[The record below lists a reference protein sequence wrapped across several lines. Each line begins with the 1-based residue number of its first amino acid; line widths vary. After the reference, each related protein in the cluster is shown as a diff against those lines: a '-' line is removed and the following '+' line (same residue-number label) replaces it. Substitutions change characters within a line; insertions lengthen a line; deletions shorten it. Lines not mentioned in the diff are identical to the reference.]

1 MLLVLNEAKSCARQ
15 FLRRKRTWKSAIAYS
30 ATTELESHLL
40 CFLIIYF
47 IFKNSK
53 LLNMSSNSDSDEAV
67 GKSEETSRNLTFVK
81 LLKEYPIILSKS
93 QVPSVQQQK
102 TSAKVEFAKR
112 WTKATGESI
121 TPGALIKK
129 LHNLKSRTIQKS
141 DMNKTGNRKVR
152 LADWEILLLGLLK
165 PDSNPSISKTPVIE

>member
-1 MLLVLNEAKSCARQ
+1 
-15 FLRRKRTWKSAIAYS
+15 
-30 ATTELESHLL
+30 
-40 CFLIIYF
+40 
-47 IFKNSK
+47 
-53 LLNMSSNSDSDEAV
+53 MSSNSDSNEAV
-67 GKSEETSRNLTFVK
+67 EKGEETSRNLTFVK

-102 TSAKVEFAKR
+102 TPAKVEFAKR

-121 TPGALIKK
+121 TPGTLIKK

-152 LADWEILLLGLLK
+152 LADWELLLLGHLK
-165 PDSNPSISKTPVIE
+165 PDINPSVLLTVVWSIPMSSETPFCNPGSAMYRRNTSICCFGVSAPPRFSEPSPVKCSESQRMFSSSYR

>member
-1 MLLVLNEAKSCARQ
+1 
-15 FLRRKRTWKSAIAYS
+15 
-30 ATTELESHLL
+30 
-40 CFLIIYF
+40 
-47 IFKNSK
+47 
-53 LLNMSSNSDSDEAV
+53 MSSNSDSDEGV